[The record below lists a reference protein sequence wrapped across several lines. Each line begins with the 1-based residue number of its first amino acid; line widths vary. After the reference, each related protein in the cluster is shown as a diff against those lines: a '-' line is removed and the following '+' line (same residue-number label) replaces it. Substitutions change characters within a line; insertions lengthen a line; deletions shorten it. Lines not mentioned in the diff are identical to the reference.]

1 MNGGKPCEGNDTE
14 TARSCFAPCPGMS
27 FVKKKQQQTFPPLLS
42 LWGCLLFIHLFILF
56 FSAKNCSEINFI
68 EVQKNALKLNIVSFQ
83 FWGYFCIGFKSTPE
97 KDMTFLLRTGNCK
110 DTTSTSKSIF
120 YLYKTCQVDSLL
132 PLTPLKSLNK
142 AGREGEGF
150 LKDDKEQN
158 ISLVLTAAPFDKII
172 SVITKK

>member
-1 MNGGKPCEGNDTE
+1 MFC
-14 TARSCFAPCPGMS
+14 ALSRCVLS
-27 FVKKKQQQTFPPLLS
+27 FVKKKQQQQTFPPLLG

-56 FSAKNCSEINFI
+56 FFTKPA
-68 EVQKNALKLNIVSFQ
+68 VKLILSKYRKTRSNWNIVSFQ

-150 LKDDKEQN
+150 LKEDKEQN

>member
-1 MNGGKPCEGNDTE
+1 MFC
-14 TARSCFAPCPGMS
+14 ALSRCVFC
-27 FVKKKQQQTFPPLLS
+27 KKTDKHFLPF
-42 LWGCLLFIHLFILF
+42 WDYEDVFYLFIYLF
-56 FSAKNCSEINFI
+56 FFFFTKPA
-68 EVQKNALKLNIVSFQ
+68 VKLILSKYRKTRSNWNIVSFQ

-142 AGREGEGF
+142 AGREGEGY
-150 LKDDKEQN
+150 LKEDKEQN